1 VELDIVPLEMCGVV
15 FGSPYMYRRYVIFT
29 CPKRKLVP
37 SDQEW
42 GVLTSSMHTRVN

>member
-15 FGSPYMYRRYVIFT
+15 FGSPYMYKRDVILT

-37 SDQEW
+37 YDQGW
-42 GVLTSSMHTRVN
+42 GVLTSSMHRRVN